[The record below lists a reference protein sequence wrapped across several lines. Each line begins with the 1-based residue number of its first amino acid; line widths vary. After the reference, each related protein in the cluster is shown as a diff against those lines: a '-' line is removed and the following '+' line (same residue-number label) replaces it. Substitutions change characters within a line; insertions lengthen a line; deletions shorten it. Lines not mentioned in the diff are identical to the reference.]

1 MKKELYKSQLART
14 RAADAYH
21 KAMKQWYADKLGVE
35 YSSVMNDIARL
46 PKNQAEQLY
55 QEWLNEGSA

>member
-1 MKKELYKSQLART
+1 MTDHSYNAQRART
-14 RAADAYH
+14 RAADAQH

-46 PKNQAEQLY
+46 PSERAEQLY